1 MSTREAILDE
11 IAHAP
16 DSLLREAYD
25 FILFLKN
32 RQSHDASPEQAKIP
46 RKRPDFLAR
55 QKEVFGER
63 ILPDS
68 QSILSESREERI

>member
-1 MSTREAILDE
+1 MTTREAIFAE

-16 DSLLREAYD
+16 DSVVQEAYD
-25 FILFLKN
+25 FILFIKN
-32 RQSHDASPEQAKIP
+32 RRSHGGGSGKPDAS

-55 QKEVFGER
+55 QKAVFGER

-68 QSILSESREERI
+68 QSILSKLREERL